1 MMVFILLGRYKKTT
15 MGNNHPPLAVLGVGM
30 SKIRARLDLVSG
42 EVLLLVIFRL
52 HPAWRKGEAASWA
65 VPFGKG
71 SYLIHSGT
79 HSGGAASHPGSLQG
93 SISPQE
99 SWEETHIWPITMGAA
114 RGNLKIR
121 NVLNAWGAGKNRL
134 VLVEELTGVLIGFS
148 YL

>member
-1 MMVFILLGRYKKTT
+1 MVFILLGRYKKTT

-42 EVLLLVIFRL
+42 EVLLLVVFRL
-52 HPAWRKGEAASWA
+52 RPAWRKGEAASWA

-79 HSGGAASHPGSLQG
+79 HSGGAASHPGSLQAAFPRRNPG
-93 SISPQE
+93 RR
-99 SWEETHIWPITMGAA
+99 HIWPITMGAA
-114 RGNLKIR
+114 QGNLKIR
-121 NVLNAWGAGKNRL
+121 NILNAWGAGKNRL
-134 VLVEELTGVLIGFS
+134 VLVEELTSVLIGFS

>member
-1 MMVFILLGRYKKTT
+1 MMMVFILLGRYKKTT

-30 SKIRARLDLVSG
+30 SVRFGVRRGSSACRL
-42 EVLLLVIFRL
+42 
-52 HPAWRKGEAASWA
+52 PAASCVA
-65 VPFGKG
+65 EGGGCVLGCPFWKG
-71 SYLIHSGT
+71 QLSHSLR
-79 HSGGAASHPGSLQG
+79 HSFRGRRLPSRLPAG

>member
-1 MMVFILLGRYKKTT
+1 MSSSGCILRGGRGRLRPGLSLLERAAISFTQALIQ
-15 MGNNHPPLAVLGVGM
+15 GAPPP
-30 SKIRARLDLVSG
+30 IRL
-42 EVLLLVIFRL
+42 
-52 HPAWRKGEAASWA
+52 PA
-65 VPFGKG
+65 
-71 SYLIHSGT
+71 
-79 HSGGAASHPGSLQG
+79 G

-134 VLVEELTGVLIGFS
+134 VLVEELTGVLLGFS